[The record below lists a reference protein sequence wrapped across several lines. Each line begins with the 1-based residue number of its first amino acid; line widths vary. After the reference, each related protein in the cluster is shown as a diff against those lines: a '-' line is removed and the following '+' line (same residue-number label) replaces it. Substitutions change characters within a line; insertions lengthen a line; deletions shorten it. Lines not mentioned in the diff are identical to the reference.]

1 VRFCLDEKENSSS
14 EANKENAESE
24 NKVKATELNQ
34 PENVT
39 VQENKSSNE
48 IILDSKSNKFDL
60 ITNSL
65 ENKKSLINTLIA
77 SKPNFKSKTQ
87 ESIVNANGIVDEYY
101 SIQDDENKNNT
112 NTEISVL
119 RVFLENQTIKSF
131 KYDKNTCVRDVLSCL
146 KDKLNIKFIEYFG
159 LVIKLN
165 IDNYVSKFIPL
176 DESRPLYKICDV
188 FNDVEETLNETNYQ
202 CLFRFMFIPSN
213 YNFLIQN
220 DENSFNY
227 LYEQVRPM
235 LYFYSFIFQ

>member
-1 VRFCLDEKENSSS
+1 LDEKENSSS

-24 NKVKATELNQ
+24 SKMKATELINQ
-34 PENVT
+34 PENVAKIH
-39 VQENKSSNE
+39 ENQSSDQ
-48 IILDSKSNKFDL
+48 IIPDSKPNKFDL

-77 SKPNFKSKTQ
+77 SKTNLKSKTQ
-87 ESIVNANGIVDEYY
+87 ESIINANGNVDEYY
-101 SIQDDENKNNT
+101 SIQDDENKNST
-112 NTEISVL
+112 NTEISIL

-227 LYEQVRPM
+227 LYEQVRPI
-235 LYFYSFIFQ
+235 LYFYN